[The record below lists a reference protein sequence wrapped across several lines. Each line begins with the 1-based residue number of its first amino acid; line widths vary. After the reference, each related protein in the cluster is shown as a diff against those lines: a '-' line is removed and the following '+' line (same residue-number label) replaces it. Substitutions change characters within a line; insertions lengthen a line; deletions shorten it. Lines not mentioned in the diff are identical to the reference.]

1 MTPGGSVPAF
11 IARRLARGSMHGFL
25 DGSVLHVDVSGFT
38 SMTERLMAHGHR
50 GAERISSSLNAV
62 FEAAVGAISE
72 SGGFVATFAGDSFTA
87 VFPGVGPDECL
98 KTAEGVRTLLS
109 GLDPDPGFRLEYRFC
124 LSAGEMEW
132 GITGAHGMRTY
143 FFRGDPVFACS
154 ALAESCSP
162 GEVAVDRAETRE
174 LSGAG
179 SGESENGPPPP
190 VEESFLPAAAL
201 ASARTGEFREVVSV
215 FTGFEE
221 DIPYGELDGLTR
233 LLLEEAAGLG
243 GYIPGVFFDGKGGNA
258 LTLFGA
264 PMAYEHLEERALEYV
279 RALRAPGLLGVRFGV
294 CRGVVYAGRIGS
306 EQRFTYSVIGD
317 PVNTAAKL
325 LNHCAPG
332 GALVAYPEEYM
343 PEAGGALSPAGSV
356 RLAGKARPVPV
367 AEVGEARPAAGLPR
381 RRESGLVGRGGPLA
395 EGLQAVREA
404 HRSHRPVVV
413 YICGEAGMGKSRLL
427 AEITSASPPEAS
439 RLVVRCDDIS
449 RRGMGP
455 VVGMLEDYFWISG
468 SGRETDFQGGW
479 SALLAGMKDLDGDRA
494 REALAEL
501 SRARPALR
509 KLLGLPSGDPVF
521 DSLEPARRYSNTV
534 FAVKAFLKAMSLL
547 SPLLLAVEDLH
558 WADPDTKEV
567 LRTLLR
573 RLEGY
578 PVALLVTSRPGD
590 GGAWPEL
597 DVPREVRSR
606 RLVLGRLSPGD
617 SRSLAAGVLGG
628 RPSGALM
635 DFLEE
640 RCRGNPFYLEQY
652 CGYLTDRGLTAQTAD
667 GLALGGDASGM
678 PEGVRST
685 LLARLDRLPEEL
697 RSLVQKA
704 SVLGKDFHP
713 DVLARMVAEDG
724 FEELMRQGAELG
736 IWTDAGGGTRS
747 FSHVLI
753 RDAAYQMQL
762 EDSLRSLHA
771 AAADAEREVF
781 GDSPEHWA
789 RTAYHLERAGLRQEA
804 AGFLLRA
811 GRHAAGEYR
820 NLEALDLYGR
830 YLDMTDGARRDGGA
844 AEALAGMARI
854 SAIMGRWDRAEE
866 LYGRAV
872 ETAGPGSPRG
882 LCYTVDL
889 ASFLRS
895 VGRLEEAWSLLEGC
909 AGEVESS
916 GDDHL
921 IADHLLA
928 RARVQID
935 MGEYGRGLE
944 QAGRALQAGL
954 DSGGTD
960 TAVSACRAMGSAM
973 ASMGDSEGALKAYR
987 RALEMVRDRKA
998 PVERAELLGSMGN
1011 VHLERQRYDTARDLY
1026 ARSLELAERV
1036 GHRQYIAFATGNLGI
1051 VHQLQGRLGRAE
1063 ELLKRQEVIGR
1074 ELGDVYTMGTSWMNQ
1089 SLVQMAR
1096 GRFRE
1101 ALRLS
1106 RSAESAFREI
1116 QDRAGVSYAKALSG
1130 NFLAFTGRA
1139 EEAAESLAEAVEL
1152 GRECNLAFYL
1162 AEYLVSYAWLLLEMG
1177 RCVDAEPVA
1186 RQGLQTAEEVG
1197 RDRCASRARMA
1208 LDAAAACLGRE
1219 EGGDALRA
1227 VARESND
1234 GQARGLARYGL
1245 YLAGGGPE
1253 EAKAARREIAAG
1265 GGPEDSTGW
1274 RILMGTG
1281 GPLLEDDGSDPSGG
1295 TSAPG

>member
-1 MTPGGSVPAF
+1 
-11 IARRLARGSMHGFL
+11 MHGFL
-25 DGSVLHVDVSGFT
+25 DGSVLYVDVSGFT

-62 FEAAVGAISE
+62 FEAAGGALSG

-98 KTAEGVRTLLS
+98 RTAKEVRGLLS
-109 GLDPDPGFRLEYRFC
+109 GLETDPSFRLEYRFC

-132 GITGAHGMRTY
+132 GITGAPGMRTF

-154 ALAESCSP
+154 ALAESCAP
-162 GEVAVDRAETRE
+162 GELAVDRAETFGI
-174 LSGAG
+174 SVG
-179 SGESENGPPPP
+179 SGELEDGPPPR

-215 FTGFEE
+215 FTGFDE
-221 DIPYGELDGLTR
+221 DISYGELDGLTR

-243 GYIPGVFFDGKGGNA
+243 GYIPGVFFDEKGGNA

-306 EQRFTYSVIGD
+306 GERFTYSVIGD

-325 LNHCAPG
+325 LNHCLPG
-332 GALVAYPEEYM
+332 GALVAYPEQYM
-343 PEAGGALSPAGSV
+343 PEVGGVLSPAGFV
-356 RLAGKARPVPV
+356 DLAGKSRPVPV
-367 AEVGEARPAAGLPR
+367 AEVGDARPAGGLSR
-381 RRESGLVGRGGPLA
+381 RRESGLVGRGGLLA

-404 HRSHRPVVV
+404 HGSGRPVVV

-427 AEITSASPPEAS
+427 SELTSAAPPEAS
-439 RLVVRCDDIS
+439 RLLVRCDDIS

-455 VVGMLEDYFWISG
+455 VARMLGDYFWISG
-468 SGRETDFQGGW
+468 SGKEVDFQRGWAALMGGVEDVEG
-479 SALLAGMKDLDGDRA
+479 SRA
-494 REALAEL
+494 AEARAEL

-509 KLLGLPSGDPVF
+509 RLLGLPSGDPVF

-534 FAVKAFLKAMSLL
+534 FAVKTFLKAMSLL
-547 SPLLLAVEDLH
+547 SPLLLSVEDLH
-558 WADPDTKEV
+558 WADPDTEEV

-578 PVALLVTSRPGD
+578 PVALLITSRRGD
-590 GGAWPEL
+590 GGTWPEL
-597 DVPREVRSR
+597 DVPGEVTRK
-606 RLVLGRLSPGD
+606 RLVLHRLSLED
-617 SRSLAAGVLGG
+617 SRTLAAGVLGG
-628 RPSGALM
+628 SPSEALM
-635 DFLEE
+635 EFLEA

-652 CGYLTDRGLTAQTAD
+652 CGYLIDRGLTAEAPD
-667 GLALGGDASGM
+667 GLVLGGDASGM

-685 LLARLDRLPEEL
+685 LLARLDRLPEPL

-704 SVLGKDFHP
+704 SVLGKDFHLE
-713 DVLARMVAEDG
+713 VLARMVG
-724 FEELMRQGAELG
+724 EEGLEGLMRRGTELG
-736 IWTDAGGGTRS
+736 IWTDAGGGACS

-762 EDSLRSLHA
+762 EDSLRGLHA
-771 AAADAEREVF
+771 AAAEAEREVF
-781 GDSPEHWA
+781 GDSPDHWA
-789 RTAYHLERAGLRQEA
+789 RTAYHLERAGLQEEA

-830 YLDMTDGARRDGGA
+830 YLEMAPGTEASAGRE
-844 AEALAGMARI
+844 EALAGMARL
-854 SAIMGRWDRAEE
+854 SAIMGRWERAEE
-866 LYGRAV
+866 LYRRSV
-872 ETAGPGSPRG
+872 EAAGPGSPGG
-882 LCYTVDL
+882 LSRTVEL
-889 ASFLRS
+889 AGFLRS
-895 VGRLEEAWSLLEGC
+895 VGRLEEARSLLEGC

-916 GDDHL
+916 GDGRL
-921 IADHLLA
+921 VADHLLA

-935 MGEYGRGLE
+935 MGEYRRGLE
-944 QAGRALQAGL
+944 QARRAMEACL

-960 TAVSACRAMGSAM
+960 TSVSACRAMGSAM

-987 RALEMVRDRKA
+987 RALEMVKDRKA

-1011 VHLERQRYDTARDLY
+1011 VHLERQRFDTARDLY

-1063 ELLKRQEVIGR
+1063 ELLKRQEIIGR

-1106 RSAESAFREI
+1106 RSAEGAFREI

-1130 NFLAFTGRA
+1130 NFLAFMGRA

-1177 RCVDAEPVA
+1177 RCADAEPVA
-1186 RQGLQTAEEVG
+1186 RHALQTAEEVG

-1219 EGGDALRA
+1219 GGREALRA
-1227 VARESND
+1227 VARESDD
-1234 GQARGLARYGL
+1234 GQTRGLARYAL
-1245 YLAGGGPE
+1245 CLAGGGPE

-1274 RILMGTG
+1274 RVLMGTG
-1281 GPLLEDDGSDPSGG
+1281 GPLMEDGESG
-1295 TSAPG
+1295 TYA